1 MVKMSSGLL
10 SLKWNHHRSTFLHVL
25 ANIRRKESYSD
36 VTLAC
41 AGKFYPAH
49 KLVLSTC
56 SEYFEEMFERTQC
69 KHPVIVLKDIGAD
82 DLEALLSYMYDG
94 EVNVLQ
100 ENLSSLIKAAECL
113 KIKGL
118 AVADSDPTDRTKE
131 KKLHPSSGSSINAN
145 SNINNS
151 NRDVHRNE
159 KRPVNGSGIK
169 RTNVNSSFSED
180 VAQPIKRRRPDSRTP
195 LNTSASSEEQEAPV
209 TSNESAAA
217 PEPASPVGE
226 DGNNGGSGGESQPGD
241 DAKSAE
247 ASEEANNFLQDLN
260 VDAGVKAEPV
270 EVLDADD
277 LTFDGRE
284 DEDAG
289 PDHPGEDLPDFTE
302 EKFSGGEGEDPSLW
316 GGTDE
321 TDLFSQP
328 STSNFGEDD
337 VKKDAA
343 GGDKSGNT
351 SSSMDGIEMRL
362 SCVAACP
369 VTLCMDGL
377 PQPSLSSVR
386 SLSSMANLTHED
398 TETALSW
405 LPKSYKPEALGV
417 EPNVLQSRTTKLDQD
432 ANLSST
438 LNVRGSAPSDEDSNH
453 KALAGRYLQELPPDS
468 FTIAYV
474 DGQPPEPLADGATS
488 SGNLKGR
495 TYMCNLCEYSTT
507 LFGNLKTHFR
517 QHTKEKPFACSMC
530 DYRARQQSNLKTHMR
545 KHTGEKP
552 YACEFCPYR
561 SSQHSNLK
569 IHRMQ
574 HTGERPF
581 ACPICLKKF
590 SRHGYFHSHYSLH
603 PEHFQR
609 PCPYC
614 ST

>member
-351 SSSMDGIEMRL
+351 SSSIAVAEDRDVIWCPKAGSSHQL
-362 SCVAACP
+362 SS
-369 VTLCMDGL
+369 L
-377 PQPSLSSVR
+377 PSKECRRARTSSSRTVFPSLDIFATASSPGFVQSETMLEQSSMSRGSTTGEPNSLQAAEDLDSIVR
-386 SLSSMANLTHED
+386 SIGTED
-398 TETALSW
+398 PSLMSLVGAAFGGNDAEQLQHYSAQ
-405 LPKSYKPEALGV
+405 GV
-417 EPNVLQSRTTKLDQD
+417 PGPHTDFRCPYCTYT
-432 ANLSST
+432 
-438 LNVRGSAPSDEDSNH
+438 SNR
-453 KALAGRYLQELPPDS
+453 KD
-468 FTIAYV
+468 
-474 DGQPPEPLADGATS
+474 
-488 SGNLKGR
+488 
-495 TYMCNLCEYSTT
+495 
-507 LFGNLKTHFR
+507 NLKTHIR
-517 QHTKEKPFACSMC
+517 
-530 DYRARQQSNLKTHMR
+530 R
-545 KHTGEKP
+545 HTGEKP
-552 YACEFCPYR
+552 YSCNICSKRFTCKTGLNMHVKTHSDENILYCPHCTYQTR
-561 SSQHSNLK
+561 AKVCLK
-569 IHRMQ
+569 IHMMKHNRQ
-574 HTGERPF
+574 
-581 ACPICLKKF
+581 AA
-590 SRHGYFHSHYSLH
+590 SS
-603 PEHFQR
+603 Q
-609 PCPYC
+609 
-614 ST
+614 

>member
-351 SSSMDGIEMRL
+351 SSSVTCASKKQQRIARDSTHGVT
-362 SCVAACP
+362 SSHP
-369 VTLCMDGL
+369 VTLHDSQLFNWDEQASVGASNLAGYSTAATASLNFPHDVLSTDAATPAPEDGSYICTQC
-377 PQPSLSSVR
+377 PFVTSSQTDYQVHNFTMHAR
-386 SLSSMANLTHED
+386 
-398 TETALSW
+398 
-405 LPKSYKPEALGV
+405 
-417 EPNVLQSRTTKLDQD
+417 
-432 ANLSST
+432 
-438 LNVRGSAPSDEDSNH
+438 APS
-453 KALAGRYLQELPPDS
+453 YIYCP
-468 FTIAYV
+468 Y
-474 DGQPPEPLADGATS
+474 
-488 SGNLKGR
+488 
-495 TYMCNLCEYSTT
+495 CEY
-507 LFGNLKTHFR
+507 KTFKAR
-517 QHTKEKPFACSMC
+517 KEHLVIHI
-530 DYRARQQSNLKTHMR
+530 RR
-545 KHTGEKP
+545 HTGEKP
-552 YACEFCPYR
+552 FKCAICSKAFASKSDLTVHEKLHSGDKQFKCSHCPYR
-561 SSQHSNLK
+561 AYRKASIRLHSVNV
-569 IHRMQ
+569 
-574 HTGERPF
+574 
-581 ACPICLKKF
+581 
-590 SRHGYFHSHYSLH
+590 HGK
-603 PEHFQR
+603 E
-609 PCPYC
+609 
-614 ST
+614 

>member
-351 SSSMDGIEMRL
+351 SSSTSAAQWDLLELHHLSSPDYTLGSHSASRSFYRNSSHDKSTHWARNLHAVAPSAKINMNSGIFWQSTKRDPIVLRELRCRL
-362 SCVAACP
+362 CQFNTESPTEYQKHLVTQHQQDPHSIPCP
-369 VTLCMDGL
+369 V
-377 PQPSLSSVR
+377 
-386 SLSSMANLTHED
+386 
-398 TETALSW
+398 
-405 LPKSYKPEALGV
+405 
-417 EPNVLQSRTTKLDQD
+417 
-432 ANLSST
+432 
-438 LNVRGSAPSDEDSNH
+438 
-453 KALAGRYLQELPPDS
+453 
-468 FTIAYV
+468 
-474 DGQPPEPLADGATS
+474 
-488 SGNLKGR
+488 
-495 TYMCNLCEYSTT
+495 CEYVAVRID
-507 LFGNLKTHFR
+507 NFR
-517 QHTKEKPFACSMC
+517 VHLRRHTGEKPFACDFCS
-530 DYRARQQSNLKTHMR
+530 YRCAHSSNLKVHR
-545 KHTGEKP
+545 KRCAEK
-552 YACEFCPYR
+552 A
-561 SSQHSNLK
+561 
-569 IHRMQ
+569 
-574 HTGERPF
+574 T
-581 ACPICLKKF
+581 
-590 SRHGYFHSHYSLH
+590 
-603 PEHFQR
+603 
-609 PCPYC
+609 
-614 ST
+614 STLLNTELFK

>member
-351 SSSMDGIEMRL
+351 SSSVSPAPPRL
-362 SCVAACP
+362 PLA
-369 VTLCMDGL
+369 
-377 PQPSLSSVR
+377 R
-386 SLSSMANLTHED
+386 
-398 TETALSW
+398 ALSW
-405 LPKSYKPEALGV
+405 STHSPSVGLLSSPPHFSCPPFAYNLDEGNVDPNSTVAALLRLRELTSACSSASTAHTSLSHELFVEQLRQDACARTSNSELITNDAAAAVVRQPLRNEASGR
-417 EPNVLQSRTTKLDQD
+417 PGTVLQCPYCSYATT
-432 ANLSST
+432 
-438 LNVRGSAPSDEDSNH
+438 
-453 KALAGRYLQELPPDS
+453 YLHSLRRHIRS
-468 FTIAYV
+468 
-474 DGQPPEPLADGATS
+474 
-488 SGNLKGR
+488 
-495 TYMCNLCEYSTT
+495 
-507 LFGNLKTHFR
+507 
-517 QHTKEKPFACSMC
+517 
-530 DYRARQQSNLKTHMR
+530 
-545 KHTGEKP
+545 HTGEKP
-552 YACEFCPYR
+552 YHCNQCDKSFNK
-561 SSQHSNLK
+561 SDSLVV
-569 IHRMQ
+569 HRRV
-574 HTGERPF
+574 HTGEKPYSCDRCHYRCRQKSNLVTHQLKHLGLKY
-581 ACPICLKKF
+581 ACTVCDYRSYQKGHVKVHMWN
-590 SRHGYFHSHYSLH
+590 RHKIVYDGGQLVGPENSVPPSLS
-603 PEHFQR
+603 EL
-609 PCPYC
+609 
-614 ST
+614 

>member
-351 SSSMDGIEMRL
+351 SSS
-362 SCVAACP
+362 
-369 VTLCMDGL
+369 
-377 PQPSLSSVR
+377 VR
-386 SLSSMANLTHED
+386 RGN
-398 TETALSW
+398 
-405 LPKSYKPEALGV
+405 Y
-417 EPNVLQSRTTKLDQD
+417 SR
-432 ANLSST
+432 
-438 LNVRGSAPSDEDSNH
+438 SD
-453 KALAGRYLQELPPDS
+453 PW
-468 FTIAYV
+468 
-474 DGQPPEPLADGATS
+474 
-488 SGNLKGR
+488 
-495 TYMCNLCEYSTT
+495 
-507 LFGNLKTHFR
+507 
-517 QHTKEKPFACSMC
+517 QHTKTWMSSDESAPHCSDTLHLNPIEESRLRFTNMATISSTAAKIIPANDILNELSGGRLNLSGPVPSNSATLARPQPPHPQALTQAWIQPKNFAFTFPRLPECIKPRGERRGGVVYTCSWPDCNHTSSRREHFKIHMRRHTRERPFRCDHC
-530 DYRARQQSNLKTHMR
+530 DYRCNQKGQLKNHLLF
-545 KHTGEKP
+545 KH
-552 YACEFCPYR
+552 
-561 SSQHSNLK
+561 S
-569 IHRMQ
+569 IV
-574 HTGERPF
+574 
-581 ACPICLKKF
+581 
-590 SRHGYFHSHYSLH
+590 
-603 PEHFQR
+603 
-609 PCPYC
+609 
-614 ST
+614 

>member
-351 SSSMDGIEMRL
+351 SSSGSFVLSSLGGDVGSLQNRDLAFWRNFPSEPLGLCETSFLPPTSEPSSSSAPADRCPYCPYQSYIMRNL
-362 SCVAACP
+362 EAHIRTHSQEAPYACP
-369 VTLCMDGL
+369 V
-377 PQPSLSSVR
+377 
-386 SLSSMANLTHED
+386 
-398 TETALSW
+398 
-405 LPKSYKPEALGV
+405 
-417 EPNVLQSRTTKLDQD
+417 
-432 ANLSST
+432 
-438 LNVRGSAPSDEDSNH
+438 
-453 KALAGRYLQELPPDS
+453 
-468 FTIAYV
+468 
-474 DGQPPEPLADGATS
+474 
-488 SGNLKGR
+488 
-495 TYMCNLCEYSTT
+495 
-507 LFGNLKTHFR
+507 
-517 QHTKEKPFACSMC
+517 
-530 DYRARQQSNLKTHMR
+530 
-545 KHTGEKP
+545 
-552 YACEFCPYR
+552 CPYR
-561 SSQHSNLK
+561 SSQAGNLK
-569 IHRMQ
+569 THLRK

-581 ACPICLKKF
+581 HCPVCQKSFGHHKTLHKHFNVHKDCPMVTCPHCSSLKV
-590 SRHGYFHSHYSLH
+590 
-603 PEHFQR
+603 
-609 PCPYC
+609 
-614 ST
+614 

>member
-1 MVKMSSGLL
+1 MSSGLL

-82 DLEALLSYMYDG
+82 DLEALLSYMYD
-94 EVNVLQ
+94 
-100 ENLSSLIKAAECL
+100 
-113 KIKGL
+113 
-118 AVADSDPTDRTKE
+118 
-131 KKLHPSSGSSINAN
+131 
-145 SNINNS
+145 
-151 NRDVHRNE
+151 
-159 KRPVNGSGIK
+159 
-169 RTNVNSSFSED
+169 D

-302 EKFSGGEGEDPSLW
+302 EKFSGAEPCKSM
-316 GGTDE
+316 
-321 TDLFSQP
+321 P

-351 SSSMDGIEMRL
+351 SSSVSVAFSLLLCELPSLDEVRL
-362 SCVAACP
+362 SFALPLLP
-369 VTLCMDGL
+369 V
-377 PQPSLSSVR
+377 
-386 SLSSMANLTHED
+386 
-398 TETALSW
+398 
-405 LPKSYKPEALGV
+405 
-417 EPNVLQSRTTKLDQD
+417 
-432 ANLSST
+432 
-438 LNVRGSAPSDEDSNH
+438 
-453 KALAGRYLQELPPDS
+453 
-468 FTIAYV
+468 
-474 DGQPPEPLADGATS
+474 
-488 SGNLKGR
+488 
-495 TYMCNLCEYSTT
+495 
-507 LFGNLKTHFR
+507 
-517 QHTKEKPFACSMC
+517 
-530 DYRARQQSNLKTHMR
+530 
-545 KHTGEKP
+545 
-552 YACEFCPYR
+552 
-561 SSQHSNLK
+561 
-569 IHRMQ
+569 
-574 HTGERPF
+574 
-581 ACPICLKKF
+581 
-590 SRHGYFHSHYSLH
+590 
-603 PEHFQR
+603 
-609 PCPYC
+609 
-614 ST
+614 

>member
-351 SSSMDGIEMRL
+351 SSSMLQCISLLYD
-362 SCVAACP
+362 
-369 VTLCMDGL
+369 L
-377 PQPSLSSVR
+377 PSNNQEELHNSAYEDRALSS
-386 SLSSMANLTHED
+386 SSCLSSRCPQCPFESSQPKFLQAHIRTH
-398 TETALSW
+398 S
-405 LPKSYKPEALGV
+405 
-417 EPNVLQSRTTKLDQD
+417 
-432 ANLSST
+432 
-438 LNVRGSAPSDEDSNH
+438 
-453 KALAGRYLQELPPDS
+453 QERS
-468 FTIAYV
+468 FRCSHCPYV
-474 DGQPPEPLADGATS
+474 TNRL
-488 SGNLKGR
+488 
-495 TYMCNLCEYSTT
+495 
-507 LFGNLKTHFR
+507 
-517 QHTKEKPFACSMC
+517 
-530 DYRARQQSNLKTHMR
+530 SNLKTHYR
-545 KHTGEKP
+545 RHTGEKP
-552 YACEFCPYR
+552 YRCA
-561 SSQHSNLK
+561 
-569 IHRMQ
+569 
-574 HTGERPF
+574 
-581 ACPICLKKF
+581 ACPKTF
-590 SRHGYFHSHYSLH
+590 SLHQSMHSHMHARHL
-603 PEHFQR
+603 EVAIQLLEN
-609 PCPYC
+609 CTYC
-614 ST
+614 RKRQANVAYVEVDRDY

>member
-351 SSSMDGIEMRL
+351 SSSMFALGKNSAALKPPSFPTGVKSHRPLRPEMYSLTEKRHGSRDCKDHRLIPQESSYSRNFNVSQDIEY
-362 SCVAACP
+362 
-369 VTLCMDGL
+369 
-377 PQPSLSSVR
+377 LSSLNTSSNVQYADVSSFDNMSFHRILGPESLVDRVPLNSESMSTSSLALWRPSDSDTLYTR
-386 SLSSMANLTHED
+386 SLDDETHLAIY
-398 TETALSW
+398 TCRVC
-405 LPKSYKPEALGV
+405 SYRSKKLCNMKAHV
-417 EPNVLQSRTTKLDQD
+417 RTHNQ
-432 ANLSST
+432 
-438 LNVRGSAPSDEDSNH
+438 
-453 KALAGRYLQELPPDS
+453 
-468 FTIAYV
+468 
-474 DGQPPEPLADGATS
+474 
-488 SGNLKGR
+488 
-495 TYMCNLCEYSTT
+495 
-507 LFGNLKTHFR
+507 
-517 QHTKEKPFACSMC
+517 EKPFPCPKC
-530 DYRARQQSNLKTHMR
+530 EYRATQMSNLKTHVFR
-545 KHTGEKP
+545 H
-552 YACEFCPYR
+552 
-561 SSQHSNLK
+561 HSEDFYN
-569 IHRMQ
+569 I
-574 HTGERPF
+574 
-581 ACPICLKKF
+581 
-590 SRHGYFHSHYSLH
+590 FHEPARAKS
-603 PEHFQR
+603 
-609 PCPYC
+609 
-614 ST
+614 

>member
-351 SSSMDGIEMRL
+351 SSSISGLASTVPWSGSTSLASSQGDLAPKTQPASDDL
-362 SCVAACP
+362 SLNVSVMAEAASEP
-369 VTLCMDGL
+369 
-377 PQPSLSSVR
+377 
-386 SLSSMANLTHED
+386 
-398 TETALSW
+398 ALSMPGLGIAGYSSQGHDASADPTFLNLVDLFCASKALEPPLASHFSANAVET
-405 LPKSYKPEALGV
+405 LP
-417 EPNVLQSRTTKLDQD
+417 
-432 ANLSST
+432 
-438 LNVRGSAPSDEDSNH
+438 LNVDFRTVAGKNTQQQHYRGPTSDASSSLIQRRNSSDSIS
-453 KALAGRYLQELPPDS
+453 DS
-468 FTIAYV
+468 FSSPHILSLV
-474 DGQPPEPLADGATS
+474 DPSFLQCPYCPYQTQW
-488 SGNLKGR
+488 KH
-495 TYMCNLCEYSTT
+495 
-507 LFGNLKTHFR
+507 NLKTHIR
-517 QHTKEKPFACSMC
+517 
-530 DYRARQQSNLKTHMR
+530 R
-545 KHTGEKP
+545 HTGEKP
-552 YACEFCPYR
+552 YHCHYCGKAFVCKTGLNM
-561 SSQHSNLK
+561 HVK
-569 IHRMQ
+569 I
-574 HTGERPF
+574 HTGENLF
-581 ACPICLKKF
+581 NC
-590 SRHGYFHSHYSLH
+590 S
-603 PEHFQR
+603 Q
-609 PCPYC
+609 CPYQ
-614 ST
+614 TTQKQALKLHAAKHHNNG

>member
-351 SSSMDGIEMRL
+351 SSSANSTSISTRL
-362 SCVAACP
+362 EEDRLRGFCSRPGAAAAFSASASK
-369 VTLCMDGL
+369 T
-377 PQPSLSSVR
+377 PSFQ
-386 SLSSMANLTHED
+386 A
-398 TETALSW
+398 
-405 LPKSYKPEALGV
+405 
-417 EPNVLQSRTTKLDQD
+417 QS
-432 ANLSST
+432 
-438 LNVRGSAPSDEDSNH
+438 
-453 KALAGRYLQELPPDS
+453 
-468 FTIAYV
+468 
-474 DGQPPEPLADGATS
+474 TS
-488 SGNLKGR
+488 SGIDNKLSSSTELSSELSPYYHQLHDILQASAATTSGGRGRGDAIGFDELSAARDVYGMAGLDSNIDTRIDPSQFETYLTDAGVRYYKCGWCQYTSLRKDNLNVHIR
-495 TYMCNLCEYSTT
+495 
-507 LFGNLKTHFR
+507 R
-517 QHTKEKPFACSMC
+517 
-530 DYRARQQSNLKTHMR
+530 
-545 KHTGEKP
+545 HTGVKP
-552 YACEFCPYR
+552 
-561 SSQHSNLK
+561 
-569 IHRMQ
+569 
-574 HTGERPF
+574 HTCATCG
-581 ACPICLKKF
+581 KKF
-590 SRHGYFHSHYSLH
+590 SDRSNFNAHMKRHYIAMMESSARDSEPQLN
-603 PEHFQR
+603 R
-609 PCPYC
+609 
-614 ST
+614 T